1 MECIHCCMMG
11 KGLFILV
18 LKRDCLFIR
27 KGNNKK
33 ILIDPNVL
41 SSANS
46 IAGLNLGEDG
56 VLWLATGNGLYSLQ
70 LSNEK

>member
-1 MECIHCCMMG
+1 M
-11 KGLFILV
+11 
-18 LKRDCLFIR
+18 
-27 KGNNKK
+27 

-70 LSNEK
+70 LSNWKK